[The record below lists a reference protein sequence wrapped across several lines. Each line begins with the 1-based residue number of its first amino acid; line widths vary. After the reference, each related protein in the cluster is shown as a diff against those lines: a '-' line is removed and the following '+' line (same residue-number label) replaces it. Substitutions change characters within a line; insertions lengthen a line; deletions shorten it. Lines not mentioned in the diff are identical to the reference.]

1 MKENN
6 DYFDTKTEAEKL
18 NNVSDIAMTIL
29 NGETV
34 IDVTAKSTSWEKSDP
49 ILREITSTVK
59 SIISKKTEP
68 VVIQP
73 TNEIDPIVDLVNQ
86 SLSTPHS
93 TGLLSKHKPRSIF
106 TPQ

>member
-1 MKENN
+1 MEENN

-18 NNVSDIAMTIL
+18 NNVSD
-29 NGETV
+29 
-34 IDVTAKSTSWEKSDP
+34 
-49 ILREITSTVK
+49 TVK